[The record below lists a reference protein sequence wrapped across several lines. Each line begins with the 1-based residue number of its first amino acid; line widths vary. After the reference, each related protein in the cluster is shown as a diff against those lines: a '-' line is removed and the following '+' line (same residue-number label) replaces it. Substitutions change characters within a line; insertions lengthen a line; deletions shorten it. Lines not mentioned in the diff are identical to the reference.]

1 MSFVSPRW
9 TALGYGGLRD
19 RRSGLSQMV
28 ACTTTLR
35 GPHRR
40 PMGRWSVLVALMGFA
55 FFAYVE
61 RTSIAVAAE
70 RMMPE
75 LGITQVEL
83 GWLLTA
89 FLASYTALQIPGG
102 WIGERFGARRTLG
115 GASVLALA
123 ATALTIVAPTILPGV
138 AVIGMSL
145 VARALLGVAQAP
157 VFPVS
162 SGAIEAWFPHTE
174 WGLAQGLLNSGLNL
188 GAAATP
194 PMIAYLMA
202 ASGWRV
208 ALLVTSAPLV
218 LLTVYWFWRATDTP
232 SGETTRPISSAPAM
246 RQVRRLL
253 ADRDLLALSVSYLS
267 MNYVFYLLTFWC
279 FLYFVQERHFSTID
293 SGWLAAAPFI
303 AAGVGAAVGG
313 KACDAW
319 RRRLGDRWGFR
330 AVPLIAL
337 PISACALYAALRAE
351 GPLAA
356 DIALCVA
363 FASIEISEGAYWA
376 GAMRIAGRDSMISTG
391 LLNTAGN
398 LGGIIGTPIVATLSV
413 RHGWTQILVTGSVCA
428 MVAALLWLRVDASRR
443 TLPVANA
450 DASSAIN
457 GIQII

>member
-1 MSFVSPRW
+1 
-9 TALGYGGLRD
+9 
-19 RRSGLSQMV
+19 
-28 ACTTTLR
+28 
-35 GPHRR
+35 
-40 PMGRWSVLVALMGFA
+40 MGRWAVLAALLGFA

-61 RTSIAVAAE
+61 RTSIAVAGE

-75 LGITQVEL
+75 LGLTQLEL

-102 WIGERFGARRTLG
+102 WIGERLGARRTLA
-115 GASVLALA
+115 GASVLGLT
-123 ATALTIVAPTILPGV
+123 ATALTIAAPTVFSGV
-138 AVIGMSL
+138 AVIGMLL
-145 VARALLGVAQAP
+145 VARALLGAAQAP

-162 SGAIEAWFPHTE
+162 SGAIEAWFPRTE

-202 ASGWRV
+202 ASGWRA
-208 ALLVTSAPLV
+208 ALLLTSAPLV
-218 LLTVYWFWRATDTP
+218 LLTVYWFRRAKDSP
-232 SGETTRPISSAPAM
+232 SGETRPSMSSAPAM
-246 RQVRRLL
+246 RQIRLLL
-253 ADRDLLALSVSYLS
+253 ADRDLLALSASYLS

-279 FLYFVQERHFSTID
+279 FLYFVQERHFSATD

-319 RRRLGDRWGFR
+319 RHRLGDRWGFR

-337 PISACALYAALRAE
+337 PMSACALYAVIRAE

-398 LGGIIGTPIVATLSV
+398 LGGIIGTPIVAALSA

-428 MVAALLWLRVDASRR
+428 LVAALLWLRVDASGH
-443 TLPVANA
+443 TSAMVDA
-450 DASSAIN
+450 DASSAIK
-457 GIQII
+457 GVQQVL